1 MFAGANVKYFAV
13 LSLWGAVPAK
23 GDFMDENIKFDSG
36 HMRPFGVERET
47 HNRVRYNDE
56 RGMASYYV
64 EYRDGKQEFYDS
76 RDRYIGCID
85 RNGETWGASNRSL
98 STTPRPDILAMYA
111 SRGEKA

>member
-47 HNRVRYNDE
+47 HNLVRYNDE

-64 EYRDGKQEFYDS
+64 EYGDGKQEFYDS